1 MDLNSPV
8 VFDGDRKRLKSP
20 KRIQG
25 RSFILLTRKS
35 SFLSESFGLYALVSI
50 KVKPEELVRMTV
62 LVKVWELWYVVV
74 WAGAINVPPAELL
87 ASLKGAFA

>member
-50 KVKPEELVRMTV
+50 KVKP
-62 LVKVWELWYVVV
+62 
-74 WAGAINVPPAELL
+74 
-87 ASLKGAFA
+87 

>member
-1 MDLNSPV
+1 MGIASN
-8 VFDGDRKRLKSP
+8 RLKSP
-20 KRIQG
+20 KRIHG

-35 SFLSESFGLYALVSI
+35 SFLSESIGLYALVSI

-74 WAGAINVPPAELL
+74 WAGKLL
-87 ASLKGAFA
+87 TYHPRSC